1 MKEYIDVKVFLKSIK
16 KVLREVLSE
25 KKTYFITVD
34 GKVEAIL
41 KPSEEDGKEVVVEEN
56 AKKSEEIVKK
66 FL

>member
-41 KPSEEDGKEVVVEEN
+41 KPSEEDGKEVLVEEN
-56 AKKSEEIVKK
+56 AKKSQEIVKK